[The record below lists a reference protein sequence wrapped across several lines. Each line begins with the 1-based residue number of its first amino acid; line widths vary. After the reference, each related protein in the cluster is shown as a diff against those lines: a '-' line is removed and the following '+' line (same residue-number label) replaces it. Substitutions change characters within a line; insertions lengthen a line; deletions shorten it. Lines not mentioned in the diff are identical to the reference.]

1 MTATT
6 YTTTLRIQADHP
18 SLPGHFPAQPIVPGV
33 ILLEAVADALRA
45 WRGQRLAQ
53 VIEAK
58 FVAPLLPEQV
68 AELSLNE
75 SGERVR
81 FEIRRDGEFL
91 ARGIV
96 AGAS

>member
-6 YTTTLRIQADHP
+6 YATTLRIQADHP

-33 ILLEAVADALRA
+33 VLLEAVADALRA

-53 VIEAK
+53 VIEVK

-68 AELSLNE
+68 AELCLKE
-75 SGERVR
+75 SGERIR
-81 FEIRRDGEFL
+81 FEIRRDGESL

-96 AGAS
+96 AGAP